1 MDPKIVIR
9 AIAVALLAGSV
20 LACAV
25 EVGRWGTRDTPDSSA
40 SDHSD
45 PSAAELLRCTKLGT
59 QALTDAACQ
68 AAWAKNRQHF
78 FGAGRAQ
85 PGRRPDIFPASPDTL
100 PTKAPPKTDLGRE
113 PSALLPNIDI
123 PPGVAQEER

>member
-1 MDPKIVIR
+1 MDPKITIR

-25 EVGRWGTRDTPDSSA
+25 EVGRWGTGDTSGPLA
-40 SDHSD
+40 SDRSD
-45 PSAAELLRCTKLGT
+45 PSAAALLRCTKLGT
-59 QALTDAACQ
+59 QARTDAACQ

-85 PGRRPDIFPASPDTL
+85 PGHQPDIFPSLPSTL
-100 PTKAPPKTDLGRE
+100 PTKAPPKTELDRA
-113 PSALLPNIDI
+113 PSALLPNIDTA
-123 PPGVAQEER
+123 PGGAQRGR

>member
-1 MDPKIVIR
+1 MDPKITIR

-25 EVGRWGTRDTPDSSA
+25 EVGRWGTENT
-40 SDHSD
+40 SDPSTSDRSD
-45 PSAAELLRCTKLGT
+45 PSATELLRCTKLGT
-59 QALTDAACQ
+59 QALTDAVCQ
-68 AAWAKNRQHF
+68 AAWAKNRQRF

-85 PGRRPDIFPASPDTL
+85 PEHRPDIVPALPNTL
-100 PTKAPPKTDLGRE
+100 PTKAPPKTELDRA

-123 PPGVAQEER
+123 APGIAQEER